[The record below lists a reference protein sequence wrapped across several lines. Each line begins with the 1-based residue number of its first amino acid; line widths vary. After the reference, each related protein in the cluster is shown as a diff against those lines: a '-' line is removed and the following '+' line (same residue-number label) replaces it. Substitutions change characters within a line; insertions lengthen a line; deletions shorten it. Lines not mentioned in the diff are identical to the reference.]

1 MCERRQESSAV
12 SYKIEASS
20 DNCYEGTTCLI
31 NKMDIRDESELAETE
46 SALTLA
52 NISLLEQEPIE
63 GNFDFAH
70 YKAIH
75 KFLFEDLYD
84 WAGELRTVNLS
95 KQGTR
100 FVPADEIERIGNA
113 MFARLEKADYF
124 RQDDFDTF
132 VGHITEFYCDTNLL
146 HPFREGNGRTQRVFL
161 TQLIRHAGYTI
172 DFGSV
177 DMEELMIATIHAA
190 NGVTDY
196 VERIFREAIEK

>member
-1 MCERRQESSAV
+1 MPYE
-12 SYKIEASS
+12 IEASTDS
-20 DNCYEGTTCLI
+20 CYEGTTCLI
-31 NKMDIRDESELAETE
+31 NKMDIRDEAELAETE
-46 SALTLA
+46 SALTFA
-52 NISLLEQEPIE
+52 NISLLEQEPIQ

-84 WAGELRTVNLS
+84 WAGEIRTVNLS
-95 KQGTR
+95 KKGTQ
-100 FVPADEIERIGNA
+100 FVPADEIERVGNA
-113 MFARLEKADYF
+113 IFAHLAEEDYF

-132 VGHITEFYCDTNLL
+132 VEHITEFYCDTNLL

-177 DMEELMIATIHAA
+177 DMDELMIATIHAA
-190 NGVTDY
+190 NGVTDFLKQ
-196 VERIFREAIEK
+196 IFREAIER

>member
-1 MCERRQESSAV
+1 MPYE
-12 SYKIEASS
+12 IEASTDS
-20 DNCYEGTTCLI
+20 CYEGTTCLI
-31 NKMDIRDESELAETE
+31 NKMDIRDEAELAETE

-52 NISLLEQEPIE
+52 NISLLEQEPIQ

-84 WAGELRTVNLS
+84 WAGEIRTVNLS
-95 KQGTR
+95 KKGTQ
-100 FVPADEIERIGNA
+100 FVRVDEIERVGNA
-113 MFARLEKADYF
+113 IFAHLAEEDYF

-132 VGHITEFYCDTNLL
+132 VEHITEFYCDTNLL

-177 DMEELMIATIHAA
+177 DMDELMIATIHAA
-190 NGVTDY
+190 NGVTDFLKQ
-196 VERIFREAIEK
+196 IFREAIKK